1 MAYRKIIIAVD
12 CNNDQEQQIVQNIA
26 QEISGTFK
34 LSAKDLIAFYPFV
47 KQNKAILYSAVKTV
61 AKEGKKGVLKLI
73 PMLMKNL

>member
-12 CNNDQEQQIVQNIA
+12 CNSDQEQQLVQSIA
-26 QEISGTFK
+26 QEISSTFRM
-34 LSAKDLIAFYPFV
+34 SGKDLINFYPFV